1 LSDDVLDRIEEIVSS
16 IAMALGIRGLLNVQ
30 LAVRDDVP
38 YVLEANPRASRTVPF
53 VGKATGLPLAKLAAR
68 VMAGAR
74 LADLRAEGMLTF
86 GGGYRRMTHV
96 AVKAAV
102 LPFGRFP
109 GVDTVLGPEMRST
122 GEVMGIADRLGAAL
136 AKAQEATGAALPLG
150 GTVFVSVANRD
161 KRSIVLPVGRLAQ
174 MGFRVLATR
183 GTASV
188 LARSGVRV
196 EAVAKR
202 SEGSPNATDL
212 IARGD
217 VHLVITTPF
226 GRGPRTDASFIRTG
240 PAPRPTVGAGGDA
253 LDIGPRDDE
262 ATILASEGAE
272 V

>member
-1 LSDDVLDRIEEIVSS
+1 
-16 IAMALGIRGLLNVQ
+16 M
-30 LAVRDDVP
+30 
-38 YVLEANPRASRTVPF
+38 
-53 VGKATGLPLAKLAAR
+53 
-68 VMAGAR
+68 
-74 LADLRAEGMLTF
+74 
-86 GGGYRRMTHV
+86 

-109 GVDTVLGPEMRST
+109 GVDTILGPEMRST

-202 SEGSPNATDL
+202 SEGSPNPTDL

-217 VHLVITTPF
+217 VHLVINTPF
-226 GRGPRTDASFIRTG
+226 GRGPRTDGSFIRTAAAHAGVPCITTMPGIVAAVQGIEALRAGLPEPFPLQHYHERFTGSAPTADGRHAQGRVALGDMSARGRVERGG
-240 PAPRPTVGAGGDA
+240 PAPRPTRGAGGHP
-253 LDIGPRDDE
+253 LDISPRDDE
-262 ATILASEGAE
+262 ATILASEGTE